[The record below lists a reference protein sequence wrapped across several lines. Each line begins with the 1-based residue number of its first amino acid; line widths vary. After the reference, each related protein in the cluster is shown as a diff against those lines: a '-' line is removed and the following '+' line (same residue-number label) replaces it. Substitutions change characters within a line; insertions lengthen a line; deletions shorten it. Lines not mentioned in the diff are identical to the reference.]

1 MDMTERRQP
10 HILNA
15 ASNLLGICF
24 VLITAIKLSG
34 SSDSTYL
41 DEVCILAALGFMI
54 SCLLSFYS
62 IRNPVNT
69 DRVELFAD
77 YIFFSAMILLFFAVL
92 LYARHII

>member
-1 MDMTERRQP
+1 MTEQRQP

-34 SSDSTYL
+34 SSDWTYL
-41 DEVCILAALGFMI
+41 DEICIIAALGFM
-54 SCLLSFYS
+54 SACLLSFYS
-62 IRNPVNT
+62 IRKSVNT
-69 DRVELFAD
+69 DKVELFAD
-77 YIFFSAMILLFFAVL
+77 YIFFSSMILLFSAVL